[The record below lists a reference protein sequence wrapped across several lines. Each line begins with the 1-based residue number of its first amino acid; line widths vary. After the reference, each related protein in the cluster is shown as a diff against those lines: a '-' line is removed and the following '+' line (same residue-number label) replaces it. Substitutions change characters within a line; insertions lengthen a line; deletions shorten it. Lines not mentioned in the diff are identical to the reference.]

1 MNHCPSCSSA
11 KVSIKY
17 NYKKPIKDFNVR
29 CTSFYNQKPTLY
41 ICNDCMINI
50 CNDCMIIYSEF
61 VNKKLE
67 SLYVDVVDEVYIKL
81 IPYKKKYFIKFLDEI
96 KEFIKPTSEVLEIGS
111 YYGVLS
117 DLIKPLKKFY

>member
-1 MNHCPSCSSA
+1 MLGVLA
-11 KVSIKY
+11 FIIK
-17 NYKKPIKDFNVR
+17 NLLF
-29 CTSFYNQKPTLY
+29 
-41 ICNDCMINI
+41 NI

-67 SLYVDVVDEVYIKL
+67 SLYVDAVDEVYIKL

-111 YYGVLS
+111 YYGVLG

>member
-1 MNHCPSCSSA
+1 MNLCPSCSSA

-29 CTSFYNQKPTLY
+29 CTSFYHQKPTLY
-41 ICNDCMINI
+41 I

-67 SLYVDVVDEVYIKL
+67 YLYVDVVDEVYIKL

-96 KEFIKPTSEVLEIGS
+96 KEFIKPTSEILEIGL
-111 YYGVLS
+111 YYGVLG